1 MPMSCYCVL
10 QYPLLGLQAANGRQV
25 SYLTSPEVLLFCNVL
40 CQVVKQARGT
50 CQDGHMFTW
59 SNGRSCQLEVQLL
72 RSSGTCSVYKSG
84 WHQLICCLA
93 TAQQAT
99 HIAKMIVSCQ
109 AASAQVKVH
118 VTPLS
123 IHQYQKMAKEVV
135 LIIKTHSSKKS
146 GLCLFILY
154 LELIL
159 HSESQLL
166 LILDPVFGNCI
177 DTVDAQL

>member
-1 MPMSCYCVL
+1 
-10 QYPLLGLQAANGRQV
+10 
-25 SYLTSPEVLLFCNVL
+25 
-40 CQVVKQARGT
+40 
-50 CQDGHMFTW
+50 
-59 SNGRSCQLEVQLL
+59 
-72 RSSGTCSVYKSG
+72 
-84 WHQLICCLA
+84 
-93 TAQQAT
+93 
-99 HIAKMIVSCQ
+99 MIVSCQ

-118 VTPLS
+118 VSSLVS
-123 IHQYQKMAKEVV
+123 KMAKEVV

-159 HSESQLL
+159 HSESHQP